1 MIMFNIRFL
10 PANNAWAILFGRD
23 VFTATILALC
33 ETKRE
38 AQETLTSW
46 GR

>member
-10 PANNAWAILFGRD
+10 PANNVWAILFGRGHD
-23 VFTATILALC
+23 AAILALC
-33 ETKRE
+33 KTKRE

-46 GR
+46 SR